1 MKKYEFHLCICRLHQ
16 PTVYTHNLQL
26 TLKEAKEL
34 FTNIITNDPNVVMCD
49 VFYYNYYGLRCL
61 CQYNNYNSFED
72 DGKYFKDNEDE
83 DEPPY
88 PESST
93 QEEYEETCRM
103 WLNSEGQL
111 YQDMG
116 D

>member
-1 MKKYEFHLCICRLHQ
+1 MKKYEFNLRVCRLRQ
-16 PTVYTHNLQL
+16 PAVYTHNLQL

-34 FTNIITNDPNVVMCD
+34 FANIITNDPNVVMCE
-49 VFYYNYYGLRCL
+49 VFYYNHHGLRYL
-61 CQYNNYNSFED
+61 CKYSNYDGTED
-72 DGKYFKDNEDE
+72 DEKYFKDNEDE
-83 DEPPY
+83 DEPPC
-88 PESST
+88 PEPST

-111 YQDMG
+111 YPDMG